1 LRSYGKVYIDPVQVV
16 VSTENGYKGVQPDVL
31 KRMADSFKDSFVKAL
46 TPGYQIVPAP
56 GPDVLSIRLAI
67 TGIQPVS
74 PPLGVTDF
82 IPIKAI
88 FNAGRAAA
96 GDAPKVAEL
105 SAEIEV
111 LDGKGRQAAA
121 VVATRKAEK
130 NLSQK
135 DRITWNDLTP
145 IVDAWSKNFRA
156 ALDEARGLGRAKQYG
171 NAARGKPDAGPPACL
186 RVAGG
191 VAPPGKPEPG
201 TTILAPSRQL
211 FEIVDIPRTATGT
224 LVGLEVGEADKMQRQ
239 AVMLGGFAIGPGGVE
254 IHPVDVGQQ
263 VDAEWRVAELHHIL
277 GDFEI
282 PLRKSH
288 VAKPELVQRDHQSLG
303 IFRASA
309 NPDVEIAGMARPTM
323 QCHGIAAHHEV
334 LNPVSV

>member
-1 LRSYGKVYIDPVQVV
+1 MKKMFVIAGTVMSLLATGAVIAADNVAHSGFLPDYTKLKPVEGREGVLRFVDPSIDLRPYGKIYIDPVQVV

-31 KRMADSFKDSFVKAL
+31 KRMADSFKDSFGNAL
-46 TPGYQIVPAP
+46 TSGYQIVPAP

-135 DRITWNDLTP
+135 DTITWNDLTP
-145 IVDAWSKNFRA
+145 IVDAWSRNFRA
-156 ALDEARGLGRAKQYG
+156 ALDEARGLGSAKQ
-171 NAARGKPDAGPPACL
+171 
-186 RVAGG
+186 
-191 VAPPGKPEPG
+191 
-201 TTILAPSRQL
+201 
-211 FEIVDIPRTATGT
+211 
-224 LVGLEVGEADKMQRQ
+224 
-239 AVMLGGFAIGPGGVE
+239 
-254 IHPVDVGQQ
+254 
-263 VDAEWRVAELHHIL
+263 
-277 GDFEI
+277 
-282 PLRKSH
+282 
-288 VAKPELVQRDHQSLG
+288 
-303 IFRASA
+303 
-309 NPDVEIAGMARPTM
+309 
-323 QCHGIAAHHEV
+323 
-334 LNPVSV
+334 